1 MKNQRSICSGTS
13 VCGFGCFFFQN
24 VISKASG
31 KLASIVES
39 IGKKILYTSLSSI
52 SSACLNLEFK
62 SALHGSVSLLRFILL
77 LWNVRPNRSIELKSQ
92 HKQGKEDCCLAQR
105 KKKKK
110 TLILLKLVFC

>member
-1 MKNQRSICSGTS
+1 M
-13 VCGFGCFFFQN
+13 FGYVSLWVWLFFFQN

-77 LWNVRPNRSIELKSQ
+77 LWNIRPNRSIELKSQ
-92 HKQGKEDCCLAQR
+92 HKQGKEDCCPAQR
-105 KKKKK
+105 KKKKKK